1 MHEQSDGRRWS
12 GGGHQQGQCQSSTPS
27 KSQRPGSS
35 PPLSHPFLTVYPHTD
50 VPNKRILCF
59 LPSNKKQ
66 ERERRGERG
75 GLKDRGS
82 VLEHRGT
89 ALNAANSCSRVHR
102 LGWARPCSIQKGTN
116 APDNVPTAQAEE
128 PSERA
133 RTRARTSSCRVPTKQ
148 PVHTL
153 STDVL
158 AAHPHERQGGARAS
172 MTNAGKEELESI

>member
-89 ALNAANSCSRVHR
+89 ALDAANSCSRVHR
-102 LGWARPCSIQKGTN
+102 LGWAQPCSIQKGTN

-128 PSERA
+128 PSA
-133 RTRARTSSCRVPTKQ
+133 RPPAASPPNSPFTRSPQTSSPRIHMRGKV
-148 PVHTL
+148 
-153 STDVL
+153 
-158 AAHPHERQGGARAS
+158 ARAPP
-172 MTNAGKEELESI
+172 